1 MKRRDFIALLSGAA
15 VARPFAARAQQAT
28 KIPRIGVLW
37 HAGNEQQ
44 EALFLGALR
53 KGLNEL
59 DYVEGKNIELV
70 NRFADEHYDRFDG
83 LATELIKAKVD
94 VIVGSVGVAA
104 LAAKRQTTSIPIIF
118 IASGDPVGVGL
129 VDTLARPGG
138 NVTGTSNLVT
148 DLASKN
154 LELLKDCF
162 SNLSTVGILA
172 NSSTNAAFFRSYV
185 SAMQAAAEVLHVS
198 VHVVGVR
205 SPDEFERGFSE
216 MGNAHVDAVIIM
228 PDGMFNNDR
237 KRIAELALAH
247 KLPAIGWSAELA
259 EAGALMSYGANIPD
273 LFRYTAIYIDK
284 VLKGTNPADIPVE
297 QPVLF
302 DFVVNLRTAKALGL
316 SIPPTVLARAD
327 KVID

>member
-1 MKRRDFIALLSGAA
+1 MRRRQFIALFGGAA
-15 VARPFAARAQQAT
+15 AAWPLVARAQQTT
-28 KIPRIGVLW
+28 KIARIGVLW

-44 EALFLGALR
+44 EATFLNALR

-59 DYVEGKNIELV
+59 GYVEGKNIELV

-83 LATELIKAKVD
+83 LAAELVKAKVD
-94 VIVGSVGVAA
+94 VLVGSISSAA
-104 LAAKRQTTSIPIIF
+104 IAAKRQTASIPIIF
-118 IASGDPVGVGL
+118 VGSGDPIGMGL

-138 NVTGTSNLVT
+138 NVTGTSMLAT

-162 SNLSTVGILA
+162 SNLSAVGILA
-172 NSSTNAAFFRSYV
+172 NSNSPILRSYV
-185 SAMQAAAEVLHVS
+185 SAVQAAAEILHVS

-237 KRIAELALAH
+237 KRIAELALAD
-247 KLPAIGWSAELA
+247 KIPAIGWSAEQP
-259 EAGALMSYGANIPD
+259 EAGVLMSYGANIPD
-273 LFRYTAIYIDK
+273 LFRHTAVYIDK

-302 DFVVNLRTAKALGL
+302 NFVVNLRTAKAVGIT
-316 SIPPTVLARAD
+316 IPPSLLARAD
-327 KVID
+327 EVIE

>member
-1 MKRRDFIALLSGAA
+1 MRRRDFIKVVAGSAA
-15 VARPFAARAQQAT
+15 AWPLAARAQQS
-28 KIPRIGVLW
+28 KSIPRIGVLW

-59 DYVEGKNIELV
+59 GYVEGKNIELV

-83 LATELIKAKVD
+83 LAAELVKAKVD
-94 VIVGSVGVAA
+94 VIVGSISSAA
-104 LAAKRQTTSIPIIF
+104 TAKRQTATIPIIF
-118 IASGDPVGVGL
+118 IASGDPIGMGL

-138 NVTGTSNLVT
+138 NVTGTSNLVV
-148 DLASKN
+148 DIASKN

-162 SNLSTVGILA
+162 SNLSAVGVLA
-172 NSSTNAAFFRSYV
+172 NSNTNAAFLRSYV

-216 MGNAHVDAVIIM
+216 MGNAHVDAVILM

-237 KRIAELALAH
+237 NRIAELALAH
-247 KLPAIGWSAELA
+247 NLPAIGWSAELA
-259 EAGALMSYGANIPD
+259 EAGALMSYGANSAD
-273 LFRYTAIYIDK
+273 MFRHAAFYIDK

-297 QPVLF
+297 QPMLF

-316 SIPPTVLARAD
+316 SIPPTVLARAG

>member
-1 MKRRDFIALLSGAA
+1 MKRRAFLAMLGTAA
-15 VARPFAARAQQAT
+15 AACPLTTFAQQTT
-28 KIPRIGVLW
+28 KIPVGVLW

-44 EALFLGALR
+44 EATFLGALR

-59 DYVEGKNIELV
+59 GYVEGKNIELV

-83 LATELIKAKVD
+83 LAAELVKAKVD
-94 VIVGSVGVAA
+94 IIVGSISSAA
-104 LAAKRQTTSIPIIF
+104 IAAKRQTATIPIIF
-118 IASGDPVGVGL
+118 VGSGDPIGMRL

-138 NVTGTSNLVT
+138 NVTGTSMLAT
-148 DLASKN
+148 DLAAKN

-162 SNLSTVGILA
+162 SNLSAVGILA
-172 NSSTNAAFFRSYV
+172 NSNSPILRSYV
-185 SAMQAAAEVLHVS
+185 SAVQAPAETLHVS
-198 VHVVGVR
+198 VDVVGVR

-216 MGNAHVDAVIIM
+216 MGNAHVDAVLLM

-237 KRIAELALAH
+237 KHIAELALAH
-247 KLPAIGWSAELA
+247 KLPAIGWSAEQT

-273 LFRYTAIYIDK
+273 LFRHTAVYIDK

-316 SIPPTVLARAD
+316 SIPPTVLARAG